1 MAITA
6 AEKVLIAG
14 GVLNLAYGVLLGYAI
29 TVIRAKA
36 RLLATPKYLMAAHVG
51 TQLQAAVLL
60 ALMWAARL
68 STLGPGWQDVAA

>member
-29 TVIRAKA
+29 TVIRAKGA
-36 RLLATPKYLMAAHVG
+36 PACYPP
-51 TQLQAAVLL
+51 
-60 ALMWAARL
+60 
-68 STLGPGWQDVAA
+68 ST